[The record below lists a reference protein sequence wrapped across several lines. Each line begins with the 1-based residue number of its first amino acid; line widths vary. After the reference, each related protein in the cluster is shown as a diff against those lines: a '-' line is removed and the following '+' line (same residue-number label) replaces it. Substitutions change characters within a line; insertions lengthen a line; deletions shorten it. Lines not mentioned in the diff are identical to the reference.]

1 MRRVSPGSIDAMVQ
15 RLARNDNLSDRG
27 FELGIDSYIQNNPSQ
42 GTISRGVM
50 ATTVEAIIGAV
61 YLDKNGELAAVGQ
74 IIAAF
79 GLGWPE

>member
-1 MRRVSPGSIDAMVQ
+1 MRRLALGSIDAVVQ
-15 RLARNDNLSDRG
+15 RLARNDNLTARG
-27 FELGIDSYIQNNPSQ
+27 FELGIDAYIQNNPSQ

-61 YLDKNGELAAVGQ
+61 YLDKNRELAAVGP